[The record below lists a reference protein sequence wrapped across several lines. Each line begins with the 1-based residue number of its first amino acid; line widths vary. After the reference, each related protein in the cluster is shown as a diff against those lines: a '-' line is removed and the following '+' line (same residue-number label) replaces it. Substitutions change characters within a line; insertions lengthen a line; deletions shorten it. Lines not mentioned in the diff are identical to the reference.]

1 MSEYA
6 LNASSVDAAVIIG
19 YFVVL
24 LAVGLW
30 QGRKSRAS
38 SGHYFFSK
46 GTLPWWAIGM
56 AYVAAGMN
64 TEQLVGQ
71 NGMGYTH
78 GLVLV
83 NWYYTVVVF
92 VYSALIF
99 VFFPIYLRNN
109 VRTMPEFLGR
119 RFGHASQNVFAVM
132 LLGSYIFL
140 NLAVVFYGGAK
151 VLQVIFPL
159 ASGDV
164 RVFGWVMERDAF
176 NLLAWLVVLAT
187 VAGIYTMYGG
197 MSSMIYTAAFQFVLI
212 FGTGFLIFYLGY
224 IRLPNGWA
232 DVVEHAPGGFHL
244 IQPANHDL
252 IPWQAIILTLFGLQ
266 LFYSCM
272 NQAMVQRGFGA
283 RTEWDVRIA
292 VIFCGFFVLLRPFL
306 EIFPG
311 MIARALAFTGH
322 EAFDLG
328 VTQGGAVADVD
339 LVFPL
344 IIRELIPRG
353 LQGLVVVGILS
364 SVMSTIAAFL
374 NSISTLFTFDVYK
387 KWFRP
392 RADDKELIRV
402 GTLATLALMVF
413 AVVYSPVIEHL
424 GGIFIYFQAAAA
436 NLAVPVATVFLFGI
450 FWKRSTPVAALTVL
464 LLGIPIG
471 VVVGVLLG
479 GIPLSGLLP
488 WTRSFLP
495 VVPDALIDSYSLDN
509 FFVESGVS
517 QIVCSVIMVVVSLMT
532 QPRPE
537 EEIASLL
544 WSKDKLFLPP
554 GERRRPWYQS
564 VCFWWLLFVG
574 VYGAVIFY
582 LW

>member
-6 LNASSVDAAVIIG
+6 LNAGSLDAAVIIG
-19 YFVVL
+19 YFVLL

-30 QGRKSRAS
+30 QGRKSRDS

-78 GLVLV
+78 GLVMV

-109 VRTMPEFLGR
+109 VQTMPEFLGR
-119 RFGHASQNVFAVM
+119 RFDRASQNVFAVI
-132 LLGSYIFL
+132 LLASYIFL

-151 VLQVIFPL
+151 ILQVIFPL
-159 ASGDV
+159 AGGDMQIA
-164 RVFGWVMERDAF
+164 GWVLERDTF

-197 MSSMIYTAAFQFVLI
+197 MSSMVYTSAVQFVLI
-212 FGTGFLIFYLGY
+212 FGSGFLIFYLGY

-232 DVVEHAPGGFHL
+232 DVVAHAPGGFHL
-244 IQPANHDL
+244 IQPANHEL
-252 IPWQAIILTLFGLQ
+252 IPWQAIILTLFGLH

-328 VTQGGAVADVD
+328 ITQGGTVADVD

-353 LQGLVVVGILS
+353 LQGLIVVGILS

-374 NSISTLFTFDVYK
+374 NSISTLITFDVYK

-392 RADDKELIRV
+392 DAGDKELIRV
-402 GTLATLALMVF
+402 GTIATLALMVF
-413 AVVYSPVIEHL
+413 AVVYSPFIEHL
-424 GGIFIYFQAAAA
+424 GGIFVYFQAAASY
-436 NLAVPVATVFLFGI
+436 LAVPIATVFLFGI
-450 FWKRSTPVAALTVL
+450 FWKRSTPAAALTVL
-464 LLGIPIG
+464 LSGIPIG
-471 VVVGVLLG
+471 VAVGLLLG
-479 GIPLSGLLP
+479 GISLSGIFP
-488 WTRSFLP
+488 GTQSFLP
-495 VVPDALIDSYSLDN
+495 IAPETLIDSYSLDN
-509 FFVESGVS
+509 FFVESGIN
-517 QIVCSVIMVVVSLMT
+517 QIICSFIMVAVSLMT
-532 QPRPE
+532 RPRAE
-537 EEIASLL
+537 EEIASLM
-544 WSKDKLFLPP
+544 WSKKILSLPE

-564 VCFWWLLFVG
+564 VMFWWLLFVAS
-574 VYGAVIFY
+574 YGAVIFY